1 MPRAGTPGSAGRRE
15 YGHSPPES
23 RESPLR
29 QASAPLLP
37 TNLGF
42 DERSIKVVPA
52 GATVL
57 DGMGSE
63 KERLVSVDELK
74 NRFFILGLQTGFALQ
89 MFVMAIVMMATT
101 YRMVGA
107 TEELSSV
114 YYTLFRGLFLACFF
128 FSCYGVDLYVWKRYG
143 IDYRAILGVTH
154 SHNYHSVMRG
164 SFNVMTLVFSCF
176 ALYVLTLTMHL
187 TPNKHIWPLAAVA
200 GTVLTLLWPWDW
212 MPEWQDR
219 AQRLKLLGTICRVL
233 ASPLTE
239 VSFARTFVADV
250 LTSMP
255 KIFNDL
261 LFTACM
267 LSTGNAF
274 EVHWDVK
281 AEVLVGGDERCTDG
295 SAFHLVRVRVYPY

>member
-1 MPRAGTPGSAGRRE
+1 
-15 YGHSPPES
+15 
-23 RESPLR
+23 
-29 QASAPLLP
+29 
-37 TNLGF
+37 
-42 DERSIKVVPA
+42 
-52 GATVL
+52 
-57 DGMGSE
+57 
-63 KERLVSVDELK
+63 
-74 NRFFILGLQTGFALQ
+74 
-89 MFVMAIVMMATT
+89 
-101 YRMVGA
+101 
-107 TEELSSV
+107 
-114 YYTLFRGLFLACFF
+114 
-128 FSCYGVDLYVWKRYG
+128 
-143 IDYRAILGVTH
+143 
-154 SHNYHSVMRG
+154 
-164 SFNVMTLVFSCF
+164 
-176 ALYVLTLTMHL
+176 
-187 TPNKHIWPLAAVA
+187 
-200 GTVLTLLWPWDW
+200 

-295 SAFHLVRVRVYPY
+295 SAFHLVRVRV

>member
-1 MPRAGTPGSAGRRE
+1 
-15 YGHSPPES
+15 
-23 RESPLR
+23 
-29 QASAPLLP
+29 
-37 TNLGF
+37 
-42 DERSIKVVPA
+42 
-52 GATVL
+52 
-57 DGMGSE
+57 
-63 KERLVSVDELK
+63 
-74 NRFFILGLQTGFALQ
+74 
-89 MFVMAIVMMATT
+89 
-101 YRMVGA
+101 
-107 TEELSSV
+107 
-114 YYTLFRGLFLACFF
+114 
-128 FSCYGVDLYVWKRYG
+128 
-143 IDYRAILGVTH
+143 
-154 SHNYHSVMRG
+154 MRG

-187 TPNKHIWPLAAVA
+187 TPNKHMWPLAAVA

-212 MPEWQDR
+212 MPEWEDR

-274 EVHWDVK
+274 DVHWDVK

-295 SAFHLVRVRVYPY
+295 SEAYHRARFVMQVLPFWVRLMQCCRAYFDTREQRHLANALKYCSSILVILLSLTMARGGAWAVGWAVASVVSSVYAYLWDLVMDWGLRPWAVPGCWPHRANRQFIYPAWAYYAAGTTNGLARLTWALYISPGQQVTLTLTLTTTLTITPTLTLDPNPRPYP